1 MLTDP
6 AASLFEVV
14 LAIHIIGVVVA
25 FGMTFAYPIMF
36 TVAARQ
42 DPRGLPLMH
51 RVEYTTERYL
61 LNPGLLVVLVA
72 GIYLAGKGHYW
83 SDFFVQWGLA
93 AVVVIGAVIGAVMI
107 PTSKRA
113 EQIAIRDLAA
123 SAEHAGV
130 AGATGVA
137 AGRPPGEVEFSDEY
151 RALVRRLSVV
161 GTLLSVLVLVTIVL
175 MALHVGA

>member
-1 MLTDP
+1 MPTDP

-14 LAIHIIGVVVA
+14 LAIHIIAVVVA
-25 FGMTFAYPIMF
+25 FGVTFAYPIMF

-72 GIYLAGKGHYW
+72 GIYLASKGHFW

-93 AVVVIGAVIGAVMI
+93 AVVVIGALVGAVMI

-113 EQIAIRDLAA
+113 EQLATRDLAA
-123 SAEHAGV
+123 SPEHAGV
-130 AGATGVA
+130 AGAA
-137 AGRPPGEVEFSDEY
+137 GEVEFSDEY
-151 RALVRRLSVV
+151 RVLVRRLSLV
-161 GTLLSVLVLVTIVL
+161 GTLLSVLVTVTIVL